1 MNIAH
6 YLLQVNL
13 YLVAF
18 YALYILLLAKE
29 TYFVINRIYLI
40 GAGILSLVIPYI
52 RLDWFAKPEVHEQFY
67 VSVDQMLS
75 QAVVI
80 TEVEKH
86 FNWGL
91 LFVAV
96 YVFGV
101 LFFTAKLI
109 FKLLHL
115 KKLFKAGSSGQA
127 FSFLNKKVVSGSL
140 PQQETINHHENI
152 HIKQL
157 HTLDVL
163 FFELLGIINWFNPV
177 SYLFKKAVKNIHEY
191 LADEETARLQSDKET
206 YALLLLSHALKV
218 SPNTLTNSF
227 FNKSMLKKRI
237 YMLHKQRSQKVAIL
251 KYGLFVPLFGL
262 ALILSSSTI
271 NKNQEILSIS
281 NQIPLSNLADVK
293 SALTAPVVVA
303 KSITESQNQEPKN
316 QKNMKNTL
324 KTAVLALAGLT
335 AQHVLV
341 QANDIIDTS
350 TMGVVKTTTAQ
361 STPIYI
367 VDGLQVTKMDL
378 EKLAPTD
385 IDLVSVLKG
394 KSAVE
399 LYGAKGNGGVM
410 LIITKSGAPGNA
422 EAKKIAK
429 SFQYKNIIMTQENY
443 EKYKNALVIIDGVEQ
458 TGKGMGTVR
467 TFLISHKLN
476 IVSNKLL
483 HGKEATQ
490 LYGGNGE
497 DGVVII
503 TTENNTSKKEA
514 RRYSLVEN
522 PPIYIVDGVETL
534 RADFAKIKPLD
545 IEMMIGLKGKAA
557 IDFYGD
563 KGKDGV
569 MLIITKSGAPGNA
582 KAKEVAIYYSENRY
596 IPKTNDESIYD
607 FVSIDKAPQ
616 FPGGIKAFYEYVGKE
631 LKYPEVAVKNN
642 IQGKVFFEFIVEK
655 NGELTDIKIMR
666 GLSPE
671 CDKEGMRLISNSVK
685 WNPGNVRGVPVRVIY
700 RININFTLGK

>member
-40 GAGILSLVIPYI
+40 AAGILSLVIPYI
-52 RLDWFAKPEVHEQFY
+52 RLDWFAKAEVHQQFY

-75 QAVVI
+75 QAVVV

-91 LFVAV
+91 LIVAV

-115 KKLFKAGSSGQA
+115 KKLFKTGINEQA
-127 FSFLNKKVVSGSL
+127 FSFLNKKVVSRSL

-163 FFELLGIINWFNPV
+163 FFEVLGIINWFNPV

-227 FNKSMLKKRI
+227 FNKNMLKKRI
-237 YMLHKQRSQKVAIL
+237 YMLHKQRSRKTAML

-262 ALILSSSTI
+262 TLILSSSTI

-293 SALTAPVVVA
+293 NALTVPIVVA
-303 KSITESQNQEPKN
+303 QSITQSQNQGPKN

-324 KTAVLALAGLT
+324 KVAVLALAGLT
-335 AQHVLV
+335 AHQSFA
-341 QANDIIDTS
+341 QKSDTS
-350 TMGVVKTTTAQ
+350 KVTGAVVKSMD
-361 STPIYI
+361 ST
-367 VDGLQVTKMDL
+367 
-378 EKLAPTD
+378 
-385 IDLVSVLKG
+385 S
-394 KSAVE
+394 
-399 LYGAKGNGGVM
+399 
-410 LIITKSGAPGNA
+410 
-422 EAKKIAK
+422 
-429 SFQYKNIIMTQENY
+429 
-443 EKYKNALVIIDGVEQ
+443 
-458 TGKGMGTVR
+458 
-467 TFLISHKLN
+467 LN
-476 IVSNKLL
+476 NLL
-483 HGKEATQ
+483 HGKV
-490 LYGGNGE
+490 N
-497 DGVVII
+497 
-503 TTENNTSKKEA
+503 
-514 RRYSLVEN
+514 
-522 PPIYIVDGVETL
+522 GVELKKNGDTVKYRKVMFGGIKGNPL
-534 RADFAKIKPLD
+534 FLIDGIEAHKDMLGKIDPAVIYS
-545 IEMMIGLKGKAA
+545 IEVLKDGAA
-557 IDFYGD
+557 TSLYGD

-569 MLIITKSGAPGNA
+569 ILITTKSKPKTIIDHYINVSADKMPLILLDKRPITANEFNKLDKNSIA
-582 KAKEVAIYYSENRY
+582 SAEVLKDATTIYGRKGKNGVIVLTSRPKNTKYSELAVEDD
-596 IPKTNDESIYD
+596 KVYD
-607 FVSIDKAPQ
+607 FKSVEKYPE
-616 FPGGIKAFYEYVGKE
+616 FPGGIALFYKYVKE
-631 LKYPEVAVKNN
+631 NLKYPAEAIKNN
-642 IQGKVFFEFIVEK
+642 IQGKVFLSYIIEK
-655 NGELTDIKIMR
+655 NGGLTDINITS
-666 GLSPE
+666 GINAE
-671 CDKEGMRLISNSVK
+671 CDQEAVRLASNSPS
-685 WNPGNVRGVPVRVIY
+685 WNPGLKDGKPVRVKYNIP
-700 RININFTLGK
+700 INFKLDK

>member
-52 RLDWFAKPEVHEQFY
+52 KLDWFAKAEVHQQFY

-75 QAVVI
+75 QAVVV

-91 LFVAV
+91 LIVAV

-115 KKLFKAGSSGQA
+115 KKLFKTGINEQA
-127 FSFLNKKVVSGSL
+127 FSFLNKKVVSRSL

-163 FFELLGIINWFNPV
+163 FFEVLGIINWFNPV

-237 YMLHKQRSQKVAIL
+237 YMLHKQRSNKVAIL

-262 ALILSSSTI
+262 ALVLSSSTI
-271 NKNQEILSIS
+271 NKNQGILSIS

-293 SALTAPVVVA
+293 SALTAPVLVA
-303 KSITESQNQEPKN
+303 QSITQSQNQEPKN

-324 KTAVLALAGLT
+324 KAAVLALAGLT
-335 AQHVLV
+335 GHQSFAQKS
-341 QANDIIDTS
+341 DTS
-350 TMGVVKTTTAQ
+350 KVTGAVVKSMD
-361 STPIYI
+361 ST
-367 VDGLQVTKMDL
+367 
-378 EKLAPTD
+378 
-385 IDLVSVLKG
+385 S
-394 KSAVE
+394 
-399 LYGAKGNGGVM
+399 
-410 LIITKSGAPGNA
+410 LIN
-422 EAKKIAK
+422 
-429 SFQYKNIIMTQENY
+429 
-443 EKYKNALVIIDGVEQ
+443 
-458 TGKGMGTVR
+458 
-467 TFLISHKLN
+467 
-476 IVSNKLL
+476 LL
-483 HGKEATQ
+483 HGKVNGVQIREKGDTIKVASVVIGGKSRPLFVLDGIIVDKDMIGKILPADIDYIEVLKDGAATA
-490 LYGGNGE
+490 LYGE
-497 DGVVII
+497 
-503 TTENNTSKKEA
+503 
-514 RRYSLVEN
+514 
-522 PPIYIVDGVETL
+522 
-534 RADFAKIKPLD
+534 
-545 IEMMIGLKGKAA
+545 
-557 IDFYGD
+557 

-569 MLIITKSGAPGNA
+569 VLITT
-582 KAKEVAIYYSENRY
+582 KAKVAEGAQGASLNEVIVVGFAGTTKISPVAEDNSTYSPISIENPPTY
-596 IPKTNDESIYD
+596 
-607 FVSIDKAPQ
+607 
-616 FPGGIKAFYEYVGKE
+616 PGGNDKFYNYIGRNIR
-631 LKYPEVAVKNN
+631 YPLEAQKNHL
-642 IQGKVFFEFIVEK
+642 QGKVFVEFVVEK
-655 NGELTDIKIMR
+655 DGSITNVKAVQKLGYGTDEEAIRVMYGSI
-666 GLSPE
+666 
-671 CDKEGMRLISNSVK
+671 K
-685 WNPGNVRGVPVRVIY
+685 WNPGIQNGKPVRVKYNMPIS
-700 RININFTLGK
+700 FQLSK

>member
-40 GAGILSLVIPYI
+40 AAGILSLVIPYI
-52 RLDWFAKPEVHEQFY
+52 RLDWFAKAEVHQQFY

-75 QAVVI
+75 QAVVV

-91 LFVAV
+91 LIVAV

-115 KKLFKAGSSGQA
+115 KKLFKTGINEQA
-127 FSFLNKKVVSGSL
+127 FSFLNKKVVSRSL

-163 FFELLGIINWFNPV
+163 FFEVLGIINWFNPV

-227 FNKSMLKKRI
+227 FNKNMLKKRI
-237 YMLHKQRSQKVAIL
+237 YMLHKQRSRKTAML

-262 ALILSSSTI
+262 TLILSSSTI

-293 SALTAPVVVA
+293 NALTVPIVVA
-303 KSITESQNQEPKN
+303 QSITQSQNQGPKN

-324 KTAVLALAGLT
+324 KVAVLALAGLT
-335 AQHVLV
+335 AHQSFA
-341 QANDIIDTS
+341 QKSDTS
-350 TMGVVKTTTAQ
+350 KVTGAVVKSMD
-361 STPIYI
+361 ST
-367 VDGLQVTKMDL
+367 
-378 EKLAPTD
+378 
-385 IDLVSVLKG
+385 S
-394 KSAVE
+394 
-399 LYGAKGNGGVM
+399 
-410 LIITKSGAPGNA
+410 LIN
-422 EAKKIAK
+422 
-429 SFQYKNIIMTQENY
+429 
-443 EKYKNALVIIDGVEQ
+443 
-458 TGKGMGTVR
+458 
-467 TFLISHKLN
+467 
-476 IVSNKLL
+476 LL
-483 HGKEATQ
+483 HGKVNGVQIREKGDTIKVASVVIGGKSRPLFVLDGIIVDKDMIGKILPADIDYIEVLKDGAATA
-490 LYGGNGE
+490 LYGE
-497 DGVVII
+497 
-503 TTENNTSKKEA
+503 
-514 RRYSLVEN
+514 
-522 PPIYIVDGVETL
+522 
-534 RADFAKIKPLD
+534 
-545 IEMMIGLKGKAA
+545 
-557 IDFYGD
+557 

-569 MLIITKSGAPGNA
+569 VLITT
-582 KAKEVAIYYSENRY
+582 KAKVAEGAQGASLNEVIVVGFAGTTKISPVAEDNSTYSPISIENPPTY
-596 IPKTNDESIYD
+596 
-607 FVSIDKAPQ
+607 
-616 FPGGIKAFYEYVGKE
+616 PGGNDKFYNYIGRNIR
-631 LKYPEVAVKNN
+631 YPLEAQKNHL
-642 IQGKVFFEFIVEK
+642 QGKVFVEFVVEK
-655 NGELTDIKIMR
+655 DGSITNVKAVQKLGYGTDEEAIRVMYGSI
-666 GLSPE
+666 
-671 CDKEGMRLISNSVK
+671 K
-685 WNPGNVRGVPVRVIY
+685 WNPGIQNGKPVRVKYNMPIS
-700 RININFTLGK
+700 FQLSK